1 MLHFFLRKC
10 LTKCIMVCILYIGV
24 NIKRGDQVKIVVSN
38 RSGIP
43 IYEQI
48 KSQIVEAICNG
59 DLVED
64 DMLPS
69 IRQLAKDLKISVI
82 TTTRAYA
89 DLAEEGF
96 VVNVQGK
103 GCYVLPQNKEMAR
116 ENALKKIESSLT
128 EAITSAKIGKISR
141 EEFNE
146 VLSILSKEENY
157 E

>member
-1 MLHFFLRKC
+1 MS
-10 LTKCIMVCILYIGV
+10 ILYIDV
-24 NIKRGDQVKIVVSN
+24 IIRGDDLKIIVSN

-48 KSQIVEAICNG
+48 KSQIKEAIFSGN
-59 DLVED
+59 LVED
-64 DMLPS
+64 DILPS

-82 TTTRAYA
+82 TTTRAYT

-116 ENALKKIESSLT
+116 ENALRKIENSLLD
-128 EAITSAKIGKISR
+128 AIIAAKAGGLSKQETI
-141 EEFNE
+141 E
-146 VLSILSKEENY
+146 VFDVLCKEENY
-157 E
+157 D